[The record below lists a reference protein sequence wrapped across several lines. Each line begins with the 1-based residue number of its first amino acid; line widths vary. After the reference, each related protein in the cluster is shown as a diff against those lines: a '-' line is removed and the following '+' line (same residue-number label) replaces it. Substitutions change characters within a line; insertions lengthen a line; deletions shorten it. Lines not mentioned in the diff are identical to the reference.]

1 MQWLVSA
8 QCSSC
13 VYMKLGWFKSLIL
26 TSHACRTFIDFSDIQ
41 SNMSLGEIDLYIL
54 HSMEV
59 AAEYCS
65 GRLGRYIGIYYST
78 LQGAVLR

>member
-1 MQWLVSA
+1 
-8 QCSSC
+8 
-13 VYMKLGWFKSLIL
+13 
-26 TSHACRTFIDFSDIQ
+26 
-41 SNMSLGEIDLYIL
+41 MSLGEIDLYIL